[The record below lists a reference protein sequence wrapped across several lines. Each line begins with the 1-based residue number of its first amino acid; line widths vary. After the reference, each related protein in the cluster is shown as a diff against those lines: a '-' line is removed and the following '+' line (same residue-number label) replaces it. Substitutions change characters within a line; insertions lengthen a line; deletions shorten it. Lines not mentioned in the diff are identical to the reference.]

1 MYLKRV
7 VCIVLSCV
15 MVLGTMI
22 VPANAVEVEN
32 TTALDS
38 SIIFS
43 IWQQRATVS
52 FSTEIPANRKAMANS
67 SFPLVAGETITIKAS
82 YAPFDASVDFGVIAP
97 DGKFYYFNVTGG
109 SIDKTLIVDQNGD
122 YTFQMRNNSGG
133 EVKVSG
139 FVNY

>member
-38 SIIFS
+38 SIVFS

>member
-7 VCIVLSCV
+7 VCIILSCV
-15 MVLGTMI
+15 MVLGPMR

-32 TTALDS
+32 PTALDS
-38 SIIFS
+38 IVFNLGK
-43 IWQQRATVS
+43 QRATVS

-109 SIDKTLIVDQNGD
+109 SIDRTIIVDQNGD
-122 YTFQMRNNSGG
+122 YTFQMRNNSSGK
-133 EVKVSG
+133 VKESG

>member
-7 VCIVLSCV
+7 VCIILSCV
-15 MVLGTMI
+15 MVLGTMS

-38 SIIFS
+38 SI
-43 IWQQRATVS
+43 WKQRATVS

-109 SIDKTLIVDQNGD
+109 SIDRTLIVDQNGK

>member
-7 VCIVLSCV
+7 VCIILSCV
-15 MVLGTMI
+15 MVLGPMR

-32 TTALDS
+32 PTALDS
-38 SIIFS
+38 IVFNLGK
-43 IWQQRATVS
+43 QRATVS

-109 SIDKTLIVDQNGD
+109 SIDRTIIVDQNGD
-122 YTFQMRNNSGG
+122 YTFQMRNNSSGK
-133 EVKVSG
+133 VKVSG

>member
-7 VCIVLSCV
+7 VCIILSCV
-15 MVLGTMI
+15 MVLGTMS

-38 SIIFS
+38 SIVFNL
-43 IWQQRATVS
+43 WKQRATVS

-109 SIDKTLIVDQNGD
+109 SIDRTLIVDQNGK

>member
-1 MYLKRV
+1 MQMKRV
-7 VCIVLSCV
+7 FCMVLSCV
-15 MVLGTMI
+15 MVLGTI
-22 VPANAVEVEN
+22 FVPADAMEAEN
-32 TTALDS
+32 ITAQDS
-38 SIIFS
+38 IVFS
-43 IWQQRATVS
+43 LGNQRATES
-52 FSTEIPANRKAMANS
+52 FTTTIPANRKAMANS

-109 SIDKTLIVDQNGD
+109 SIDKTILVDQNGD
-122 YTFQMRNNSGG
+122 YTFQMRNNSGS

>member
-7 VCIVLSCV
+7 VCIILSCV
-15 MVLGTMI
+15 MVLGPMR

-32 TTALDS
+32 PTALDS
-38 SIIFS
+38 IVFNLGK
-43 IWQQRATVS
+43 QRATVS

-97 DGKFYYFNVTGG
+97 DGKFYYFNVT
-109 SIDKTLIVDQNGD
+109 
-122 YTFQMRNNSGG
+122 
-133 EVKVSG
+133 
-139 FVNY
+139 

>member
-1 MYLKRV
+1 MYLRRV
-7 VCIVLSCV
+7 VCIILSCV
-15 MVLGTMI
+15 MVFGTMR
-22 VPANAVEVEN
+22 VPAHAVEVEN

-38 SIIFS
+38 SIVFNLGK
-43 IWQQRATVS
+43 QRATVS
-52 FSTEIPANRKAMANS
+52 FSTEIPAHRKAMANS

-109 SIDKTLIVDQNGD
+109 SIDRTLIVDQSGD

-133 EVKVSG
+133 KIKVSG

>member
-7 VCIVLSCV
+7 ICIVLSCV
-15 MVLGTMI
+15 MVLGTML
-22 VPANAVEVEN
+22 VPANAVEVKN

-38 SIIFS
+38 SIVFS
-43 IWQQRATVS
+43 IWKQRATVS

-122 YTFQMRNNSGG
+122 YTFQMRNNSGS